1 MAHEIEEIDK
11 TFALAEDGTWH
22 NKHIVPEG
30 NVIHPTAVDEDH
42 AHILFPPEIVSP
54 FMQNA
59 DGSFSPVE
67 NTKLITRM
75 IDGKRIP
82 LGIASDRYHTVGNDA
97 GILALTD
104 ALEKEG
110 LPYNI
115 RTMGTLKGCKLFYA
129 SLTVDNEEER
139 LINGDRFRMY
149 LNVVSSHDGSVTVTI
164 YDSNMRIVCANT
176 FRASQQSGVAGDVKV
191 KVRHTRHASLAL
203 DGASAA
209 IASMFAGRDVF
220 CSLLQKLAEVGCD
233 RDKAEQLITS
243 WQSVDISTH
252 DLMST
257 RAFNNVLG
265 IADLFQTG
273 RGNHGENLYD
283 LFCGLT
289 EYYTSGDGTGKDDG
303 TDGKAWKKLF
313 SSEFGTGAD
322 KKATFLDY
330 LINILDDNTLDE
342 EAKKGELIL
351 ADKKEDLVEKNLI

>member
-22 NKHIVPEG
+22 NKHIVPDG
-30 NVIHPTAVDEDH
+30 NVIYPRPVDKDH

-54 FMQNA
+54 YMQNA
-59 DGSFSPVE
+59 DGTFSPVE

-82 LGIASDRYHTVGNDA
+82 LGIASDRYHAVGNDA
-97 GILALTD
+97 VILALTD

-110 LPYNI
+110 LPYTI

-129 SLTVDNEEER
+129 SLTIDNEEER
-139 LINGDRFRMY
+139 LINGDRHRLF
-149 LNVVSSHDGSVTVTI
+149 LNCVSSHDGSVSVTVF
-164 YDSNMRIVCANT
+164 DSSMRIVCSNT

-203 DGASAA
+203 EGAGAA
-209 IASMFAGRDVF
+209 IASMFSGRDIFV
-220 CSLLQKLAEVGCD
+220 SLLQKLAEVECD

-243 WQSVDISTH
+243 WQSVDLSVH

-257 RAFNNVLG
+257 RAFNSCMG
-265 IADLFQTG
+265 IADLFEHG
-273 RGNHGENLYD
+273 ISNHGATLYD
-283 LFCGLT
+283 LFNGVT
-289 EYYTSGDGTGKDDG
+289 EWFTSGGHVKDDG
-303 TDGKAWKKLF
+303 TDERAWKKLF

-330 LINILDDNTLDE
+330 LINILDDNTL
-342 EAKKGELIL
+342 EAEARKGESIL
-351 ADKKEDLVEKNLI
+351 AYKKEDLVEKNLI

>member
-22 NKHIVPEG
+22 NKHIVPDG
-30 NVIHPTAVDEDH
+30 NVIHPRPVDEDH
-42 AHILFPPEIVSP
+42 AHILFQPEIVSP

-67 NTKLITRM
+67 NTKIITRM

-82 LGIASDRYHTVGNDA
+82 LGVASDRYHSVGNDA
-97 GILALTD
+97 VIMALTG
-104 ALEKEG
+104 ALEREG
-110 LPYNI
+110 LPYTI

-176 FRASQQSGVAGDVKV
+176 FRASQKSGIAGDVKV
-191 KVRHTRHASLAL
+191 KVRHTRNASLAL
-203 DGASAA
+203 DGASSA

-220 CSLLQKLAEVGCD
+220 VTLLNRLASVGCD
-233 RDKAEQLITS
+233 RDRAEQLITA
-243 WQSVDISTH
+243 WQSVDMSVH

-257 RAFNNVLG
+257 RAFNTTLG

-273 RGNHGENLYD
+273 KGNRGENLYD
-283 LFCGLT
+283 LFNGVT
-289 EYYTSGDGTGKDDG
+289 EYYTSGTGTGKDDG

-330 LINILDDNTLDE
+330 LINILDDNTLEE